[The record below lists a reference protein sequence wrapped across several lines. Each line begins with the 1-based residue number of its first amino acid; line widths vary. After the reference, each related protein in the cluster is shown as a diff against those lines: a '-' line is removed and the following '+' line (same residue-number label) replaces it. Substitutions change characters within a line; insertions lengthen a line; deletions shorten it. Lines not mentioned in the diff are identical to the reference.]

1 MAVFDINQDPHNL
14 SNRKVAILAT
24 NGFEES
30 ELMSPLAA
38 LKAAGA
44 NVSIVS
50 IEKSADT
57 IRGWSDGK
65 WSEKTVTVDGTVPNT
80 KAGSFDA
87 LVLPGGVMNPDALRI
102 NADAVSFVREFF
114 SAGKPVAAICH
125 GPWLVVEAGAANG
138 RRMTS
143 YPSIRTDVTNAGAT
157 WVDESV
163 VTDHGLVTSRSP
175 KDLEDFN
182 AKMVEVFSA
191 AGHAR
196 QHA

>member
-1 MAVFDINQDPHNL
+1 MAVSENNKL
-14 SNRKVAILAT
+14 SNRRVAILAT

-30 ELMSPLAA
+30 ELTSPLAA

-50 IEKSADT
+50 IEKSADA
-57 IRGWSDGK
+57 IRGWADGK
-65 WSEKTVTVDGTVPNT
+65 WSEKTVKVDGTVPSM
-80 KAGSFDA
+80 KADRFDA
-87 LVLPGGVMNPDALRI
+87 LMLPGGVMNPDTLRT
-102 NADAVSFVREFF
+102 NKDAVAFVRDFF
-114 SAGKPVAAICH
+114 AASKPVAAICH
-125 GPWLVVEAGAANG
+125 GPWMVVEAGAAKG

-163 VTDHGLVTSRSP
+163 VADKGLVTSRSP

-182 AKMVEVFSA
+182 AKMIEEFSE
-191 AGHAR
+191 GVR
-196 QHA
+196 G